1 LQIVLR
7 DNSNAQDDGVGVAQ
21 LLLEHNAEVYARDK
35 YHISSSDLACCFG
48 KEKIGQVL
56 LGDGPKLKLEN
67 NWDQTAFRLWIEGEY
82 YFQEHSLRVSH
93 IFPRVWRGWECTRQI
108 RLNPLTF
115 RIIHGR
121 PEMARALLNHGV
133 KSNAKNHRGE
143 TALHVVSRG
152 RYDPESQDGVCI
164 AQLLLERG
172 VDVNAQDKD
181 HDPVTSCI
189 LQWKARDGMRA
200 P

>member
-1 LQIVLR
+1 MSITSKNIASECHTFSLECGV
-7 DNSNAQDDGVGVAQ
+7 DGNAQD
-21 LLLEHNAEVYARDK
+21 
-35 YHISSSDLACCFG
+35 
-48 KEKIGQVL
+48 
-56 LGDGPKLKLEN
+56 
-67 NWDQTAFRLWIEGEY
+67 
-82 YFQEHSLRVSH
+82 
-93 IFPRVWRGWECTRQI
+93 
-108 RLNPLTF
+108 
-115 RIIHGR
+115 
-121 PEMARALLNHGV
+121 GV